1 MYSFCLCWDVCP
13 GWDYLSFFNLY
24 TFLASE
30 LYTCNT
36 MCIVDVTCCMFFMQ
50 DIGCGIGG
58 PARVIARYSGASVT
72 GLNICD
78 YQLTRAQVHTE
89 KSGLKDLVSFVKAS
103 FSYSVY
109 VCMYIV

>member
-1 MYSFCLCWDVCP
+1 MRI
-13 GWDYLSFFNLY
+13 
-24 TFLASE
+24 
-30 LYTCNT
+30 
-36 MCIVDVTCCMFFMQ
+36 MDVTCSIFFVQ

-103 FSYSVY
+103 FR
-109 VCMYIV
+109 MYIIGSMSLWL